1 MKLKG
6 NICTKVISSGVIAI
20 QILANTF
27 PSFGYSSL
35 RNPEQYFNDF
45 GKAKPSAVAY
55 ANKVIQETPDVH
67 VLNLEYDKGV
77 KELIVAQI
85 DEPNLDLEEKQLTQE
100 EFHLQIE
107 GMGIDRLKKASE
119 YTEEEIDRIVELL
132 PHRFSDITGDEW
144 YIRDLALMTSKGII
158 NGVGDGT
165 TFQGDRIVT
174 RAEYWAMNGRLLG
187 VATDNKENFE
197 KYGFYY
203 HPLGINT
210 IMDSFEYH
218 PRFIDMHKKW
228 WFPYYY
234 NQGLTIPFGLYSN
247 EEMEMPV
254 YRGEVALLTGG
265 AVIRGDGNFEK
276 IRLFSKVRYFDD
288 LPKDFIPAEVYSQPG
303 YKPLTDM
310 VNELGF
316 ATGRYYP
323 QFFKVVSGETKMT
336 EITVAYVNYMNY
348 AGIMCGFTDGTS
360 GWNKELTRGE
370 AIAVLARA
378 FRPQQRLPLEQR
390 IKDKSSLGLNVG
402 QTEVS
407 AELVKEV
414 EKTISEGS
422 GSDMT
427 SGTDV
432 LDTTK
437 TPFDPSWND
446 EDKAWWFER
455 RLGFYR
461 EVEDVYTALMMDH
474 FDQLGIQDGS
484 FKERHEQ
491 WTIFLKDVLK
501 IEFNEEG
508 LEKYIEYLLST
519 DVDVF

>member
-67 VLNLEYDKGV
+67 VLNLEV
-77 KELIVAQI
+77 
-85 DEPNLDLEEKQLTQE
+85 
-100 EFHLQIE
+100 
-107 GMGIDRLKKASE
+107 
-119 YTEEEIDRIVELL
+119 
-132 PHRFSDITGDEW
+132 
-144 YIRDLALMTSKGII
+144 
-158 NGVGDGT
+158 
-165 TFQGDRIVT
+165 
-174 RAEYWAMNGRLLG
+174 
-187 VATDNKENFE
+187 
-197 KYGFYY
+197 
-203 HPLGINT
+203 
-210 IMDSFEYH
+210 
-218 PRFIDMHKKW
+218 
-228 WFPYYY
+228 
-234 NQGLTIPFGLYSN
+234 
-247 EEMEMPV
+247 
-254 YRGEVALLTGG
+254 
-265 AVIRGDGNFEK
+265 
-276 IRLFSKVRYFDD
+276 
-288 LPKDFIPAEVYSQPG
+288 
-303 YKPLTDM
+303 
-310 VNELGF
+310 
-316 ATGRYYP
+316 
-323 QFFKVVSGETKMT
+323 
-336 EITVAYVNYMNY
+336 
-348 AGIMCGFTDGTS
+348 
-360 GWNKELTRGE
+360 ELTRGE

-378 FRPQQRLPLEQR
+378 FRPQQSLPLEQR